1 MSKKSDGEG
10 APHPTRGVI
19 DNAARSHYSA
29 RTIPGLTLTAEGNI
43 MVRVVLVA
51 LVLLTFTA
59 TSLAAPAG
67 TPIRIGSTLAL
78 TGPLAPTALLHK
90 IAGEIYVD
98 ELNKGNGLLGR
109 PVEWVLLDDQSK
121 ADLTRSLY
129 EKLITVDKV
138 DLLIG
143 PYATSAILAA
153 MGVAQRYQKMLV
165 HHSYG
170 MPHLAKYEM
179 HFPTA
184 AFGPEPNRTVPAV
197 VFDALAATA
206 NPPKTVA
213 ILTSKFPSAQFQS
226 SGAKEVAEKRG
237 LKVALYLEYEF
248 GTRDWGAMAA
258 RVKDAK
264 PDFLWVGALGLDG
277 NQLLEAMKKLDY
289 APPRHFHL
297 FPAPGPLA
305 LAPDGKLAL
314 AATFFEEHPPFTNN
328 QGAAR
333 LVSLYRER
341 AAKANVPYTNVDTQA
356 AGSFAAWQL
365 LEAAVT
371 ATRSLDDKV
380 LAQWL
385 RTNRVD
391 TIVGKL
397 CFDGPNNYGDDLTKV
412 KQVQDGK
419 WVVVW
424 PREFAAPGA
433 RLLPP

>member
-1 MSKKSDGEG
+1 MLALVRFGGRG
-10 APHPTRGVI
+10 ALVW
-19 DNAARSHYSA
+19 
-29 RTIPGLTLTAEGNI
+29 LL
-43 MVRVVLVA
+43 LVA
-51 LVLLTFTA
+51 LVA
-59 TSLAAPAG
+59 PALAAPSG
-67 TPIRIGSTLAL
+67 PPIRIGSTLAL
-78 TGPLAPTALLHK
+78 TGPLAPTALIHK
-90 IAGEIYVD
+90 IAGEIYIE
-98 ELNKGNGLLGR
+98 ELNKGTGLLGR

-121 ADLTRSLY
+121 PDLTRSLY

-138 DLLIG
+138 DLLMG
-143 PYATSAILAA
+143 PYATSGILAA
-153 MGVAQRYQKMLV
+153 MSVAQRYQKV
-165 HHSYG
+165 YIHHSFG

-184 AFGPEPNRTVPAV
+184 AFGPEPNVTLPTTV
-197 VFDALAATA
+197 FNALAATS

-213 ILTSKFPSAQFQS
+213 ILTSKFSSAQFQS
-226 SGAKEVAEKRG
+226 NGAREIAEKRG
-237 LKVALYLEYEF
+237 LKIVLYLEYEF
-248 GTRDWGAMAA
+248 GTRDWGALAA

-314 AATFFEEHPPFTNN
+314 SSTVFEEHPPFLSNA
-328 QGAAR
+328 GAAR
-333 LVSLYRER
+333 LVPLFKER
-341 AAKANVPYTNVDTQA
+341 ATKANLPYPYVDTQA

-371 ATRSLDDKV
+371 ATKSLDDKA
-380 LAQWL
+380 LGQWL
-385 RTNRVD
+385 RANRVD
-391 TIVGKL
+391 TIIGKL
-397 CFDGPNNYGDDLTKV
+397 RFDGPNNYGDDLFKV